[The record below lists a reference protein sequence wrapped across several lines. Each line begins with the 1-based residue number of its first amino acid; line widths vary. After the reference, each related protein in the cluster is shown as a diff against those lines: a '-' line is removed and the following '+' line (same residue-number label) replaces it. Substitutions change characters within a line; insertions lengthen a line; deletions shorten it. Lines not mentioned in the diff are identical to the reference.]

1 MMNTSYRV
9 PRRPIGRK
17 KSSSKLQQF
26 WGGLRTVTRS
36 ALVLLFL
43 SIAATGIVARAAYLQ
58 LVNKD
63 FLQGQGDDRF
73 LRVIEVPAHRGMIVD
88 RNGEPLAVSSP
99 VDSIWVEPQELLE
112 QRPRWPELAKALGVT
127 LADLEN
133 KLAPDIAWQRANQE
147 RQKNPQSAE
156 DKEKNQED
164 KPRRF
169 VYMRR
174 HLAPETA
181 QRIIQLKIPGVYAR
195 REYRRYY
202 PDAEITSQLLGF
214 TDLDDTGQEGLEKL
228 FNEQLQGIPGQK
240 RVIKD
245 RLGRVVQTVESLRP
259 PQPGQKLTL
268 SIDRRL
274 QFQAYRALK
283 TTVLKNNAN
292 SGSAVIVDVKTG
304 EILAMVNQPAG
315 NPNNREQLQSS
326 LLRNH
331 AVVDSYEPGS
341 TMKPFS
347 IAMALESGKW
357 TPTTPVDTRGPFIV
371 GRKSVR
377 DVHNYGL
384 IDVTRVIIK
393 SSNIGTSKIAM
404 SLPAE
409 QLWQFYKDL
418 GFGAR
423 TGLGMVGEQPGV
435 LRHPS
440 KWGGEIGHANH
451 SFGYGLSVNMLQL
464 AQAYAALAADG
475 VRRPLTLLKRE
486 EPLDPAQEIRVMS
499 AKTALQMRL
508 MLEQATSK
516 QGTGIK
522 ATVPGY
528 RIGGKTGTSHKSIGG
543 RYSNR
548 YLSLFAGIVPI
559 SDPRLVMV
567 VIIDEPKG
575 GVYFG
580 GAVAA
585 PVFGDTMA
593 GVLRVL
599 NITPDDMPSMKLADG
614 TAPVLETKKP

>member
-1 MMNTSYRV
+1 MNKSY
-9 PRRPIGRK
+9 PIRLPSSLRK
-17 KSSSKLQQF
+17 PPSRWQRY
-26 WGGLRTVTRS
+26 GTELRSITRS
-36 ALVLLFL
+36 ALLLALL
-43 SIAATGIVARAAYLQ
+43 SVAAAGILARASYLQ

-73 LRVIEVPAHRGMIVD
+73 VRVIEVPAHRGMIVD

-112 QRPRWPELAKALGVT
+112 QRPRLAELAKGLGIT
-127 LADLEN
+127 LADLES
-133 KLAPDIAWQRANQE
+133 KLAPDIAWRRANQE
-147 RQKNPQSAE
+147 RQHQPVSEEGK
-156 DKEKNQED
+156 ED

-169 VYMRR
+169 VYLRR
-174 HLAPETA
+174 HLTPEAA
-181 QRIIQLKIPGVYAR
+181 QRILQLKIPGVYAR

-202 PDAEITSQLLGF
+202 PDAEITSHLLGF
-214 TDLDDTGQEGLEKL
+214 TDLDDVGQEGLEKL
-228 FNEQLQGIPGQK
+228 FNEQLHGIPGQK

-283 TTVLKNNAN
+283 TAVLKNNAN

-341 TMKPFS
+341 TMKPLS

-357 TPTTPVDTRGPFIV
+357 TPTTPVDARGPFRV
-371 GRKSVR
+371 GRKMVR

-393 SSNIGTSKIAM
+393 SSNIGTSKIAL
-404 SLPAE
+404 SLPPE
-409 QLWQFYKDL
+409 QLWKFYKDL
-418 GFGAR
+418 GFGAK

-464 AQAYAALAADG
+464 AQAYVALAADG
-475 VRRPLTLLKRE
+475 VRRPLTLIKRE
-486 EPLDPAQEIRVMS
+486 APLDAAQEVRVMS

-508 MLEQATSK
+508 MLEQATSS

-528 RIGGKTGTSHKSIGG
+528 RVAGKTGTSHKSIGG
-543 RYSNR
+543 HYSNR
-548 YLSLFAGIVPI
+548 YLSLFAGMVPV

-575 GVYFG
+575 GAYFG

-585 PVFGDTMA
+585 PVFGDAMA
-593 GVLRVL
+593 GILRVL

-614 TAPVLETKKP
+614 NMPALGSKKP